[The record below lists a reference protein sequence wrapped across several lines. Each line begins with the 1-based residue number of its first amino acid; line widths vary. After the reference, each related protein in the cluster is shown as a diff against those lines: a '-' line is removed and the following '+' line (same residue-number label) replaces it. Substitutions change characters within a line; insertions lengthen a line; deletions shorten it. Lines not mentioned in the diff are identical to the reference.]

1 MAEYIEREE
10 VLELMGSMSRD
21 IEDVPENAFPK
32 DYAEGWEDG
41 LETTADKVECLFAA
55 DVRPERHGEWQERT
69 DGGEGFVCSRC
80 NGGYAVYDE
89 TPYCPNCGAKMDGKD
104 GNKND

>member
-10 VLELMGSMSRD
+10 VLELMRSVSRD

-41 LETTADKVECLFAA
+41 LETAADKVECLFAA
-55 DVRPERHGEWQERT
+55 DVRPERHGHWVDYKHNTTAIQCTACEHVFESAI
-69 DGGEGFVCSRC
+69 F
-80 NGGYAVYDE
+80 GYA
-89 TPYCPNCGAKMDGKD
+89 YCPVCGAKMDGKD
-104 GNKND
+104 NK